1 MLTSLINTPPKPIV
15 DHYKKHPTPMLTI
28 EFYKKNIHQCS
39 LVSSTWEECTHGHSC
54 SHITITHVFLPTPN
68 VCGLSES
75 FHLPLRTSSGQHAR
89 LVGQLH
95 PYQSVV
101 PPLHPTPHKPISLL
115 LTHNYKAWVSSYS
128 KCFWTKYWKFA
139 LSFED
144 IIGLVGSFSGLTSSL
159 SKLDPAIAP
168 YTT

>member
-101 PPLHPTPHKPISLL
+101 PPLHPTPHKPISPLPLL
-115 LTHNYKAWVSSYS
+115 QLPCHSCLHTTTRHEFPPTPNVSELSIENLHL
-128 KCFWTKYWKFA
+128 A
-139 LSFED
+139 LR
-144 IIGLVGSFSGLTSSL
+144 T
-159 SKLDPAIAP
+159 
-168 YTT
+168 